1 MSNSRLECTNHTLFQ
16 TKMGEIDTLLQ
27 AKTAENHTLWRLT
40 YPYRLYKGLPPPPRP
55 EAKNALQI
63 MSLLETKKPLASK
76 SYFV

>member
-16 TKMGEIDTLLQ
+16 TKMGEIDTIFQ
-27 AKTAENHTLWRLT
+27 AKTAQNHTLWRLT
-40 YPYRLYKGLPPPPRP
+40 YPYRLYKGLPRP